1 MIWKMLNQKKCSNTD
16 MGAGSDQDPG
26 IVMGGGTDQGTT
38 TEKGTG
44 QGTKTD
50 QGSGM
55 DPEMGM
61 EMVKIT
67 II

>member
-1 MIWKMLNQKKCSNTD
+1 
-16 MGAGSDQDPG
+16 
-26 IVMGGGTDQGTT
+26 MGGGTDQGTT

-50 QGSGM
+50 QGSGI